1 MDSEIPQDKDI
12 VHLPAKPGDDDEYL
26 PVLYIADPNKIIR
39 SSIKYLRALAPKSSS
54 KLSQETYQRNIA
66 LIQRRIDAVGEL
78 DPKRVLKCYGYRFGD
93 KPLMIVARS
102 GKQPLSRLVEQGD
115 LGPLERLKL
124 LYETGKAIQYLH
136 SRSPPIV
143 HGGVHPQNILI
154 AEPDSAV
161 LSDFGLTNVWR
172 LLEKDNSFHQSSGTG
187 PNGVDLA
194 PGAKVGYTAPEYIL
208 DDTGEMKSPADIYA
222 FASVILAVMSSH
234 HPFAGIRPTSAKGI
248 AAITQGIAP
257 DPEDHPGL
265 PEDDSLWPLL
275 RRMWS
280 QSSEDRPTIDE
291 VMKELGQELQIRGGE
306 APPMLITLKD
316 FETPPNA
323 STPSHDD
330 FTDSILSGDLVADP
344 SHSAIHGM
352 HADVRRAYWHTT
364 ESVRTVAVKNIRCK
378 GDIDRVNRRLKRE
391 AKIWMGLRSPFIL
404 ELYGIRLGKEPCLV
418 SPWCAKGTLLDYLSH
433 HLPSESRILELLVQ
447 VASGV
452 EYLHGLKP
460 AIIHGDIKPSNIV
473 IGDSGQ
479 ALLCDFGL
487 SRLSEG
493 STGYTSTIGAGV
505 GTIGYRAPEL
515 TKPGQQSIEADIY
528 ALASVIIHALSGNP
542 PQISVEMAR
551 GGGLPQQ
558 SDHPALPKGH
568 HLWPLLLQCWNI
580 DARQRPGIQK
590 ILKELKGEQV
600 LRSED
605 EDDFDLHLTGEH
617 VPNGHVTL
625 EVGAANK
632 IPRQSIQTT
641 RLLVPGFFANVYEGT
656 MKQVDGTIVPVA
668 IKALRQVNMRSSRSP
683 EAKHERMNK
692 RLNREN
698 AVWGRLRHPH
708 ILPVLGVCP
717 GDEPLLITPWMRNG
731 SLSNYI
737 ENNSD
742 LKLVDKLDLIVG
754 AAKGLAYLH
763 SLDPP
768 ICHADIKPG
777 NVLVSDDGKNALLS
791 DFGLSLALTIIR
803 SPNATSGDPQGTRG
817 FQSPE
822 MVFYGQRTLAGDVY
836 AFACLMLDVLTGH
849 FPYYEL
855 PRDKATL
862 AMHDE
867 QMPNPSMHTA
877 LPESDPLWI
886 LMRKCWVN
894 LPTARPRMSHI
905 VKELERRIDAELHV
919 LSQSMKQLSVNEDD
933 GNETP

>member
-1 MDSEIPQDKDI
+1 MDPNTHQEIVP
-12 VHLPAKPGDDDEYL
+12 LPRKPGDDDDYA
-26 PVLYIADPNKIIR
+26 PVLYLPDMNNIIR
-39 SSIKYLRALAPKSSS
+39 SSIKHLHELAPKSSS
-54 KLSQETYQRNIA
+54 RLSQEISQRNIA
-66 LIQRRIDAVGEL
+66 LTQRHIDAAGEL
-78 DPKRVLKCYGYRFGD
+78 DPHRILKCYGYRFGD
-93 KPLMIVARS
+93 KPFMIVARS

-115 LGPLERLKL
+115 LGQLERLKL

-136 SRSPPIV
+136 SRSPPVV
-143 HGGVHPQNILI
+143 HGAVHPKNILV
-154 AEPDSAV
+154 AQPSSAV
-161 LSDFGLTNVWR
+161 LSDFGLANIWR
-172 LLEKDNSFHQSSGTG
+172 LLEQDTSFHQSSGTG
-187 PNGVDLA
+187 NHSVNLDPRG
-194 PGAKVGYTAPEYIL
+194 KIGYTAPEYIL
-208 DDTGEMKSPADIYA
+208 NDKGLMEPPGDVFA
-222 FASVILAVMSSH
+222 FASVILAVLSSH
-234 HPFAGIRPTSAKGI
+234 HPFTGVTTHSPKGI
-248 AAITQGIAP
+248 AAITIGVMP
-257 DPEDHPGL
+257 DPEDHPNL
-265 PEDDSLWPLL
+265 PRDDSLWPLL

-280 QSSEDRPTIDE
+280 FDPAGRPTIDE
-291 VMKELGQELQIRGGE
+291 VMQELGQELQTRGGE
-306 APPMLITLKD
+306 ASPTIVTLKD
-316 FETPPNA
+316 PETPPKA
-323 STPSHDD
+323 SMAPDD
-330 FTDSILSGDLVADP
+330 EFTNGLLSGDLVSDP
-344 SHSAIHGM
+344 NHSAIHGL
-352 HADVRRAYWHTT
+352 HADVRRTYWHTN
-364 ESVRTVAVKNIRCK
+364 ESVRTVAVKYIRCK

-391 AKIWMGLRSPFIL
+391 AKIWMGLQSPFIL
-404 ELYGIRLGKEPCLV
+404 ELYGFRLGKEPCLV
-418 SPWCAKGTLLDYLSH
+418 SPWCEKGTLLDYLSH
-433 HLPSESRILELLVQ
+433 HLPSESRILMLLVQ

-452 EYLHGLKP
+452 EYLHTLQP
-460 AIIHGDIKPSNIV
+460 AIIHGDIKPSNVV

-505 GTIGYRAPEL
+505 GTIGYKAPEL
-515 TKPGQQSIEADIY
+515 TKPGQQSMEADIY

-542 PQISVEMAR
+542 PQISVDTAR

-580 DARQRPGIQK
+580 DTRQRPGIGK
-590 ILKELKGEQV
+590 IVNELKGEQL
-600 LRSED
+600 LRSIDED
-605 EDDFDLHLTGEH
+605 EFDLHLTGEH

-625 EVGAANK
+625 EMGAANQ
-632 IPRQSIQTT
+632 IPRQNIKTT

-692 RLNREN
+692 
-698 AVWGRLRHPH
+698 
-708 ILPVLGVCP
+708 
-717 GDEPLLITPWMRNG
+717 
-731 SLSNYI
+731 
-737 ENNSD
+737 
-742 LKLVDKLDLIVG
+742 IVG

-817 FQSPE
+817 FQAPE
-822 MVFYGQRTLAGDVY
+822 MVFYGLRTLAGDVY

-862 AMHDE
+862 AMHNE
-867 QMPNPSMHTA
+867 QMPDPSMHPA
-877 LPESDPLWI
+877 LPESDRLWI
-886 LMRKCWVN
+886 LMRKCWATDQ
-894 LPTARPRMSHI
+894 TARPRMTNI
-905 VKELERRIDAELHV
+905 VKESV
-919 LSQSMKQLSVNEDD
+919 KQLSVKEDD

>member
-1 MDSEIPQDKDI
+1 MDSNIPQQIHQDI
-12 VHLPAKPGDDDEYL
+12 VLLPPKPGDDDEYKSA
-26 PVLYIADPNKIIR
+26 LYVPEPNEIIR
-39 SSIKYLRALAPKSSS
+39 SSIKFLRALAPKSSS
-54 KLSQETYQRNIA
+54 KLSQEISQRNID
-66 LIQRRIDAVGEL
+66 RRIEAVGEL
-78 DPKRVLKCYGYRFGD
+78 DPNRILKCYGYRFGD
-93 KPLMIVARS
+93 KPFMIVARS

-136 SRSPPIV
+136 SRRPPIV

-154 AEPDSAV
+154 SEPDSAV
-161 LSDFGLTNVWR
+161 LSDFGLANLWR
-172 LLEKDNSFHQSSGTG
+172 LLEEDTSFHQSSGTG
-187 PNGVDLA
+187 QHTVGLA

-208 DDTGEMKSPADIYA
+208 DDTGEMESPADIYA
-222 FASVILAVMSSH
+222 FASVILAVMSGR
-234 HPFAGIRPTSAKGI
+234 HPFTGVTVWSAKGI
-248 AAITQGIAP
+248 AAITQGVAP
-257 DPEDHPGL
+257 DPKDHPGL

-280 QSSEDRPTIDE
+280 QNSEDRPTIDE
-291 VMKELGQELQIRGGE
+291 VMKELGQELQIRGRGS
-306 APPMLITLKD
+306 PPMLITLKD
-316 FETPPNA
+316 SETPPNA
-323 STPSHDD
+323 STLPHDD
-330 FTDSILSGDLVADP
+330 FTNGILPGDLVADP
-344 SHSAIHGM
+344 NHSAIHGL

-364 ESVRTVAVKNIRCK
+364 ESVRTVAVKYIRCK

-404 ELYGIRLGKEPCLV
+404 ELYGFRLGKEPCLV

-452 EYLHGLKP
+452 EYLHFLKP

-515 TKPGQQSIEADIY
+515 TKPGQQSMEADIY

-542 PQISVEMAR
+542 PQISVDTAR

-568 HLWPLLLQCWNI
+568 HLWPLLLQCWNL
-580 DARQRPGIQK
+580 DAGQRPGIK
-590 ILKELKGEQV
+590 TITNELKGEQL
-600 LRSED
+600 LRSLDED
-605 EDDFDLHLTGEH
+605 EFDLHLTGEH
-617 VPNGHVTL
+617 VPNGHATL
-625 EVGAANK
+625 DVGAANQ
-632 IPRQSIQTT
+632 IPRQKIQTT

-656 MKQVDGTIVPVA
+656 MRQADGTIVPVA

-692 RLNREN
+692 
-698 AVWGRLRHPH
+698 
-708 ILPVLGVCP
+708 
-717 GDEPLLITPWMRNG
+717 
-731 SLSNYI
+731 
-737 ENNSD
+737 
-742 LKLVDKLDLIVG
+742 IVG

-817 FQSPE
+817 FQAPE
-822 MVFYGQRTLAGDVY
+822 MVFYGKRTLAGDVY

-862 AMHDE
+862 AMHNQ
-867 QMPNPSMHTA
+867 QMPNPSMHPT

-886 LMRKCWVN
+886 LMRKCWATDQ
-894 LPTARPRMSHI
+894 TARPRMTNI
-905 VKELERRIDAELHV
+905 VKELDRRIDAELHK
-919 LSQSMKQLSVNEDD
+919 LSQGMKQLSVDEDD